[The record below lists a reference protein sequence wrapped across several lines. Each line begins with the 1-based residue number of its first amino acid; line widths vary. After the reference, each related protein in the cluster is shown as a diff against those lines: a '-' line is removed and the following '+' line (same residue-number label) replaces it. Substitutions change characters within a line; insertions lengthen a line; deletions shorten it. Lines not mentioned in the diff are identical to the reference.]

1 MEYMKTLKGQSLY
14 KIYTVLLEKSAY
26 LSYLKLQNTLETQ
39 SRIEN
44 LQELGNVI
52 EQKETRWPD
61 DFLPMEDFLEEMSL
75 LTEGDKTK
83 EGKDFVTLMTL
94 HNSKGLEFDTVFI
107 TGMEESLFPSFQSI
121 EDNNLEEE
129 RRLAYVG
136 MTRAKNRL
144 ILSYANKRK
153 FWGRDQYN
161 PPSRFLSEIPR
172 ELVELE
178 NSSLYEVDENNI

>member
-1 MEYMKTLKGQSLY
+1 MESLE
-14 KIYTVLLEKSAY
+14 IQRTIES
-26 LSYLKLQNTLETQ
+26 Q

-52 EQKETRWPD
+52 EQKESR
-61 DFLPMEDFLEEMSL
+61 LGGGVLALEDFLEEMSL
-75 LTEGDKTK
+75 LTQEDKTK

-94 HNSKGLEFDTVFI
+94 HNSKGLEFNTVFI
-107 TGMEESLFPSFQSI
+107 TGMEEGLFPSFQSI

-136 MTRAKNRL
+136 MTRAKERL
-144 ILSYANKRK
+144 ILSYAKRRK

-161 PPSRFLSEIPR
+161 PPSCFLSEIP
-172 ELVELE
+172 ENLVQHEFL
-178 NSSLYEVDENNI
+178 SYKHPGSNNFKEDF